1 MSVKS
6 VVELRKELKS
16 SMGRVSKM
24 DKETVLK
31 HLAHFKP
38 AEVAIAAQ
46 EKKSPASVPLVI
58 LAPKKALMS
67 KVIPAEAPKTPKA
80 KLVKGS
86 PEMKAHMDKL
96 RSLRKKKAAAS

>member
-1 MSVKS
+1 
-6 VVELRKELKS
+6 
-16 SMGRVSKM
+16 M

-38 AEVAIAAQ
+38 SEIVIAAQ
-46 EKKSPASVPLVI
+46 EKKSPMSVPLVI

-67 KVIPAEAPKTPKA
+67 KVIPANVPKEKAAEPRA

-96 RSLRKKKAAAS
+96 RAMRKKKAAAS